1 MKLKVK
7 QAVIKIL
14 SLQNEF
20 TKGELIEAFDFIR
33 ESRIDTIF
41 DDGRANR
48 KGGTGRDAG
57 ARRVSAKS
65 AGGERVI
72 DLSNFQIDDPEKL
85 EVLSVFVTGLESG
98 KYLSSLD
105 SIRKFGL
112 SLEKSFYAGKSRKD
126 AVPKLVEL
134 VAKMPVDDVKKF
146 VRRVIDTKEDAGML
160 DKGYQNL
167 AEFLLRN

>member
-1 MKLKVK
+1 VKLKVK
-7 QAVIKIL
+7 QAVLKIL

-20 TKGELIEAFDFIR
+20 TKGELNEAFNFIR

-41 DDGRANR
+41 DKFGPSQ
-48 KGGTGRDAG
+48 KSGSVRDAG
-57 ARRVSAKS
+57 VRKSSAKP
-65 AGGERVI
+65 AGNERLI
-72 DLSNFQIDDPEKL
+72 DLSSFQVDDPEKL
-85 EVLSVFVTGLESG
+85 EILSMFVEGLQSG

-112 SLEKSFYAGKSRKD
+112 SLEKDFYAGKSRKD
-126 AVPKLVEL
+126 AVPKIVEL
-134 VAKMPVDDVKKF
+134 VAKMPVDDVRKF